1 MAVEDI
7 HSLAPAYALDGLDPD
22 EERRFEAHL
31 AACEQCRADVDSF
44 RESVTALAF
53 AAGPA
58 DPPADLRERILE
70 QARAERPHVVP
81 LRPRRLFGQAS
92 WSVAVAAVAACAAI
106 GVGIWAAS
114 LSRSLHS
121 ERQAASHRE
130 AALSVLA
137 DPAATKVP
145 LSGQAG
151 AVAVDPS
158 GTAALVVSGL
168 GHAPN
173 GKTYEIWVIEGQQP
187 KRAGLFDGG
196 GASAVKLDRRVPK
209 GSVVAVTLERDGGVD
224 SPSGKP
230 LFFAKIA

>member
-1 MAVEDI
+1 MAAADDI

-44 RESVTALAF
+44 RESLTALAF
-53 AAGPA
+53 ATGPA
-58 DPPADLRERILE
+58 EPASELRERILE
-70 QARAERPHVVP
+70 QARGERPNVVP
-81 LRPRRLFGQAS
+81 LRPRRLLFGQRA

-106 GVGIWAAS
+106 GIGIWAAS

-121 ERQAASHRE
+121 ERQAAKHRE

-137 DPAATKVP
+137 DPAPTKVP
-145 LSGQAG
+145 LSGQRG
-151 AVAVDPS
+151 TVAVAPS
-158 GTAALVVSGL
+158 GTAALVVSDI
-168 GHAPN
+168 GHAPD
-173 GKTYEIWVIEGQQP
+173 GKTYEIWVIEGKEP

-209 GSVVAVTLERDGGVD
+209 GSVVAVTL
-224 SPSGKP
+224 
-230 LFFAKIA
+230 